1 MSVVPVRAFTI
12 KEVCTL
18 AHIGRTSLYE
28 AIRRGELQAHK
39 RGRRTLI
46 FSDDLERWL
55 YSLPPISPGQLSN
68 GPTEIVRPTVVGS
81 SADNAGRRKTGKE
94 A

>member
-1 MSVVPVRAFTI
+1 MSVPVMVFTI
-12 KEVCTL
+12 KDVCAL
-18 AHIGRTSLYE
+18 VHIGRTSLYE

-55 YSLPPISPGQLSN
+55 CSLPPISPSKLSN
-68 GPTEIVRPTVVGS
+68 GPSEIVRPTAVRS
-81 SADNAGRRKTGKE
+81 SADTAGRRKTGKE